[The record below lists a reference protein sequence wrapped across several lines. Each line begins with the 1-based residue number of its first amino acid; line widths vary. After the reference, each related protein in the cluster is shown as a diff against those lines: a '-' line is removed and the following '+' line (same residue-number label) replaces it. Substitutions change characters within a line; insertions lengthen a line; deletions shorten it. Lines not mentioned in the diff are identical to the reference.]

1 MGVRFQL
8 FLTMPQRASQN
19 NGNLTP
25 IGFNSID
32 GSIDYTSRMDVYL
45 VGGAVRDSLLGL
57 SGSDRDWV
65 VVGATPQMMLD
76 QGYQPVGRDFPVFL
90 HPQTHEEYALARTE
104 RKTAPGYRGFVVHAA
119 PDVTL
124 EQDLSRRDLTI
135 NAMAQDAQ
143 GRLIDPYGGQR
154 DLQARVLRHVTEAFR
169 EDPVRILRV
178 ARFAARFPDFSVA
191 PDTLTLMR
199 EMVQQGE
206 VDALV
211 GERVWQ
217 ELARGFMA
225 ARPTRMIEVLSQCGA
240 WQRLMPQHPP
250 LCEALTL
257 AAQYETSV
265 AVRAACVFASEEATH
280 STDNAQEPTP
290 LWSLTPLVLP
300 VDIREVIELTRH
312 LRLQWHDVSDWT
324 VEQCLSCLLKSDA
337 MRRPERLQAALDA
350 LTYIAT
356 AQASIAAQTPT
367 RAVETPEVLASFAP
381 LRAVE
386 RLKRQ
391 HARLQSVDMSAASAQ
406 ALAQGLHG
414 PAVGEHIRRVQEAA
428 LSGT

>member
-1 MGVRFQL
+1 MGVTVMGVRFQL

-206 VDALV
+206 VDA
-211 GERVWQ
+211 
-217 ELARGFMA
+217 
-225 ARPTRMIEVLSQCGA
+225 
-240 WQRLMPQHPP
+240 
-250 LCEALTL
+250 
-257 AAQYETSV
+257 
-265 AVRAACVFASEEATH
+265 
-280 STDNAQEPTP
+280 
-290 LWSLTPLVLP
+290 
-300 VDIREVIELTRH
+300 
-312 LRLQWHDVSDWT
+312 
-324 VEQCLSCLLKSDA
+324 
-337 MRRPERLQAALDA
+337 AALN
-350 LTYIAT
+350 
-356 AQASIAAQTPT
+356 
-367 RAVETPEVLASFAP
+367 V
-381 LRAVE
+381 
-386 RLKRQ
+386 
-391 HARLQSVDMSAASAQ
+391 ARHRI
-406 ALAQGLHG
+406 GLE
-414 PAVGEHIRRVQEAA
+414 PR
-428 LSGT
+428 SCS